1 MKTIRTMLRAFVLG
15 AIAGLLIAPRPGRET
30 RELLSERW
38 NSLLDRAQG
47 MTGDDTQSSGA

>member
-30 RELLSERW
+30 REMLSERW
-38 NSLLDRAQG
+38 NSLLDSAQG
-47 MTGDDTQSSGA
+47 MTGNDTQASGA